1 MISLVNGFICHDYR
15 EVSDALQG
23 KKPPAKPGELP
34 YSSDNDSTIWNTD
47 RPARQTSDL
56 AGDKAVTDFIGD
68 KSRPDGDNVATANA
82 VETSPQTSSETAG
95 LTVDLLV

>member
-34 YSSDNDSTIWNTD
+34 YSSDNTSAIWNTD
-47 RPARQTSDL
+47 QSARLTSNL
-56 AGDKAVTDFIGD
+56 AGEAVTNLTGD
-68 KSRPDGDNVATANA
+68 NTSPTSGNVATAGA
-82 VETSPQTSSETAG
+82 VETAPQASSETAG
-95 LTVDLLV
+95 LAVDLLV